1 MSALKAL
8 IADDEPELR
17 AYLKLRLSEVWPELL
32 ISGEA
37 GNGQEALRIIEATH
51 PDIAFLDIR
60 MPGLSG
66 MEVARK
72 VAGTCRVVFI
82 TAYDQYAVQA
92 FENQALDYLLKPV
105 TADRLQR
112 TVQRLKNEISL
123 GPLHPSDL
131 SEILKKIMG
140 NWPSRET
147 PDHLKW
153 IRVQEKEEI
162 RLIPMDEICY
172 FQADDKYTL
181 VITLSGE
188 SLIRK
193 PIKELVNELDPSI
206 FWQIHR
212 GIIVNV
218 TCIDKISRAFA
229 GRLSIK
235 LKGLPKTLT
244 VSRTYSHRFRQM

>member
-1 MSALKAL
+1 
-8 IADDEPELR
+8 
-17 AYLKLRLSEVWPELL
+17 
-32 ISGEA
+32 
-37 GNGQEALRIIEATH
+37 
-51 PDIAFLDIR
+51 
-60 MPGLSG
+60 
-66 MEVARK
+66 
-72 VAGTCRVVFI
+72 
-82 TAYDQYAVQA
+82 
-92 FENQALDYLLKPV
+92 
-105 TADRLQR
+105 
-112 TVQRLKNEISL
+112 
-123 GPLHPSDL
+123 
-131 SEILKKIMG
+131 
-140 NWPSRET
+140 
-147 PDHLKW
+147 
-153 IRVQEKEEI
+153 
-162 RLIPMDEICY
+162 MDEICY

-244 VSRTYSHRFRQM
+244 VSRTYSHRFRQEIRG